1 MATDKDHAKL
11 VESIGTSHE
20 GRLIDSLQRLEEQ
33 IVAILISAPTTEQ
46 RLFDL
51 AYALEARTQIQ
62 QAISTTYLSEADAVI
77 RQYADVIESLSGMYE
92 EYGSF
97 FEVSP
102 DVIANL
108 QRISFQGFQ
117 DIATTFSDEL
127 ANELYQNTLTGR
139 PIEESI
145 RTLRQKI
152 NGVYIQ
158 SDQVEIQRLVNIANA
173 GGEAGEAAVRQL
185 HQIYASDRTGRN
197 MRKFA
202 SQMAHDSVM
211 QFDASLN
218 VAAAREVGAD
228 RWKYY
233 GSVVND
239 TRQWCE
245 DRAGLEFTEDEIRE
259 QWANNDWPGKAPGD
273 PFIVRGGYNCRHHW
287 RPVFDLELD

>member
-185 HQIYASDRTGRN
+185 HQVYASDRTGRN

-245 DRAGLEFTEDEIRE
+245 DRAGLEFTEDEIRSV
-259 QWANNDWPGKAPGD
+259 GK
-273 PFIVRGGYNCRHHW
+273 
-287 RPVFDLELD
+287 